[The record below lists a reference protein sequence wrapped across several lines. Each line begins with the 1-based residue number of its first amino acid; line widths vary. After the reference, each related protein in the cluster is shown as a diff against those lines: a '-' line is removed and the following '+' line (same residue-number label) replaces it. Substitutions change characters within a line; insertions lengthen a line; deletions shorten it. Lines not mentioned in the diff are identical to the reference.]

1 MCSLAVDNFVSNC
14 AVHYKLIRY
23 LDHKPISVA
32 LNHLLPSHDV
42 SAVNNSVADCKVIPD
57 W

>member
-1 MCSLAVDNFVSNC
+1 VCSLAVDNFVSNC
-14 AVHYKLIRY
+14 AVHYKLITS
-23 LDHKPISVA
+23 DHKPISVA
-32 LNHLLPSHDV
+32 LNHLLPSRDV

>member
-1 MCSLAVDNFVSNC
+1 VCSLAVDNFVSNC
-14 AVHYKLIRY
+14 AVHYKLITS
-23 LDHKPISVA
+23 DHKPISVA